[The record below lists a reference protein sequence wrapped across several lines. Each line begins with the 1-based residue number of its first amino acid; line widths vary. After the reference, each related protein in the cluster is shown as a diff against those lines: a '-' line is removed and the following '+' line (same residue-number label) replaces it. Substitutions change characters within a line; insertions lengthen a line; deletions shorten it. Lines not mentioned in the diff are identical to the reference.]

1 MVIKCRIQMQSDKIF
16 GCFKLLTDIDV
27 SIKPSISSE
36 TKHFIEEEK
45 LFFSLSNV
53 IATSTYICRRNW
65 NDGNKNSHQKLKFSL
80 TSIFRKFNAITRI
93 LKKNSSKRAKQQ
105 FSYEQEK
112 INKSIGMD
120 S

>member
-1 MVIKCRIQMQSDKIF
+1 MQSDKIF

-45 LFFSLSNV
+45 LFFSLSYV
-53 IATSTYICRRNW
+53 IATSTYM
-65 NDGNKNSHQKLKFSL
+65 
-80 TSIFRKFNAITRI
+80 
-93 LKKNSSKRAKQQ
+93 
-105 FSYEQEK
+105 EE
-112 INKSIGMD
+112 IGMMETKIHIK